1 MYQGA
6 DNSRITSHAGG
17 GDAGL
22 PTHLTFDNSMYAG
35 IQGYSDNIQLATFKE
50 NLGADPSRSNTQ
62 ERVQN
67 QFVNDASKYAFG
79 DIHNDGEQEKGRAA
93 MEALVQ
99 GAYQN
104 KGPEG
109 LRDLAQAFD
118 KKAMEQYGGE
128 KAFEQAP
135 PGFENSAARFSV
147 TPNKDGSTQVQFNFA
162 QPNSPDVKP
171 VIVQVPKPEL
181 EKPFA
186 HPITGNYEI

>member
-1 MYQGA
+1 MYEGA
-6 DNSRITSHAGG
+6 NNSRITSHAGG

-22 PTHLTFDNSMYAG
+22 PPHVTFDNSIYAG
-35 IQGYSDNIQLATFKE
+35 SQGYSDNIQLASLKD
-50 NLGADPSRSNTQ
+50 NIGPDPSRANTQ
-62 ERVQN
+62 DRVTA

-79 DIHNDGEQEKGRAA
+79 DIHNDREQEKGRAA

-99 GAYQN
+99 NAYQN
-104 KGPEG
+104 NGTQG

-118 KKAMEQYGGE
+118 KKAMDQYGE
-128 KAFEQAP
+128 KAFDQAP
-135 PGFENSAARFSV
+135 AGFDNNVARFNV

-162 QPNSPDVKP
+162 QPNSAEVKP